1 MRQVMRE
8 LSDYIVAKQ
17 EPDIR
22 TIAALDAE
30 TKPETVDET
39 RWARHVAAV
48 RRARYLLRAYA
59 RRRRRLCGK
68 ADRTVRLQ

>member
-1 MRQVMRE
+1 MRE

-39 RWARHVAAV
+39 RWARHVA
-48 RRARYLLRAYA
+48 LSPPSLRASSA
-59 RRRRRLCGK
+59 QV
-68 ADRTVRLQ
+68 VRQS